1 MDREI
6 KVSIEKQ
13 EERIL
18 PEVTLNLLLQSFL
31 GLCVFLFCEVC
42 EVL

>member
-1 MDREI
+1 MDGEI

-18 PEVTLNLLLQSFL
+18 PEITLNLLLQSFL
-31 GLCVFLFCEVC
+31 GLGVFLFCEV
-42 EVL
+42 L